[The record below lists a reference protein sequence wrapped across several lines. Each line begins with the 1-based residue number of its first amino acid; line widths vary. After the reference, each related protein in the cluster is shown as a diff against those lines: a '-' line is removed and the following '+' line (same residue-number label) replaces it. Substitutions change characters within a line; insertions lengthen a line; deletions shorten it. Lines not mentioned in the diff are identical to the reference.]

1 MINDKVLNI
10 FSEELN
16 KSAAIRNFVPMM
28 SARTDDRNK
37 KQNNMLIAS
46 IMDDVIMAAI
56 RNIKGV

>member
-16 KSAAIRNFVPMM
+16 KSATIRNFVPAM
-28 SARTDDRNK
+28 SARADDRNK

-46 IMDDVIMAAI
+46 IMDDVIMAAM